1 MFSVDNWQILF
12 AVSAFLFQVILI
24 AHFALRKWHFDIAM
38 RYGPIVYALSIPA
51 AAASMILL
59 LGDKPWSL
67 CLSGFLYL
75 LWAIY
80 GYTVEYVRKIQWR
93 NPIRWPILGPYVL
106 LYLSTI
112 MFYWWPLALISRPLW
127 YVYAL
132 LFVAST
138 LLNLTSH
145 KGAKGRVQP
154 AE

>member
-12 AVSAFLFQVILI
+12 VVSAFLFQVILI

-38 RYGPIVYALSIPA
+38 RYGPIVYAL
-51 AAASMILL
+51 
-59 LGDKPWSL
+59 
-67 CLSGFLYL
+67 
-75 LWAIY
+75 
-80 GYTVEYVRKIQWR
+80 
-93 NPIRWPILGPYVL
+93 
-106 LYLSTI
+106 
-112 MFYWWPLALISRPLW
+112 
-127 YVYAL
+127 